1 MSQATP
7 ADSNTGNTG
16 FWKELESW
24 KTPEAKEVGPPVE
37 VGSKAPWMAELR
49 LPDGKPTIVVFLRH
63 CGCPCMYIPNLNP
76 YPLVSTAHHQSVAE
90 KTFKSLA
97 ALSEEHHQVHC
108 IAVSHSSAE
117 ATDHWLPQVGGSW
130 DVDMIIDEGR
140 DIYAKWGLGI
150 SSTWHAVN
158 PVTLWSV
165 FSLGKNEG
173 IWNRPTE
180 SGSRWQTS
188 GAFAVDRDGTIRWAH
203 VSRTADDVPDL
214 QAAATSLGFSP
225 KATKKSH

>member
-1 MSQATP
+1 MSQTTP

-49 LPDGKPTIVVFLRH
+49 LPDGKPTLVVFLRH
-63 CGCPCMYIPNLNP
+63 CGCPF
-76 YPLVSTAHHQSVAE
+76 AE

-97 ALSEEHHQVHC
+97 ALSDAHPQVHC

-117 ATDHWLPQVGGSW
+117 ATDHWLPQIGGTWSVG
-130 DVDMIIDEGR
+130 VVIDEGR

-214 QAAATSLGFSP
+214 QAAATALGFP
-225 KATKKSH
+225 PTAARKSH

>member
-49 LPDGKPTIVVFLRH
+49 LPDGKPTLVVFLRH
-63 CGCPCMYIPNLNP
+63 CGCPF
-76 YPLVSTAHHQSVAE
+76 AE

-97 ALSEEHHQVHC
+97 ALSDAHPQVHC

-117 ATDHWLPQVGGSW
+117 ATDHWLPQVGGTWSV
-130 DVDMIIDEGR
+130 DVVIDEGR

-165 FSLGKNEG
+165 FSLGTNEG

-214 QAAATSLGFSP
+214 QAAATALGFP
-225 KATKKSH
+225 PTAARKSH

>member
-1 MSQATP
+1 MAQDTTAGN
-7 ADSNTGNTG
+7 NTGNTG

-24 KTPEAKEVGPPVE
+24 KTPEAKEVGPVVE

-49 LPDGKPTIVVFLRH
+49 LPDGKPTLVVFLRH
-63 CGCPCMYIPNLNP
+63 CGCPF
-76 YPLVSTAHHQSVAE
+76 AE

-97 ALSEEHHQVHC
+97 ALSEANHQVHC

-117 ATDHWLPQVGGSW
+117 ATDHWLPSVGGTW
-130 DVDMIIDEGR
+130 AVDVVIDEGR
-140 DIYAKWGLGI
+140 GIYAKWGLGI

-203 VSRTADDVPDL
+203 VSRTADDLPDL
-214 QAAATSLGFSP
+214 QAAITSLGFP
-225 KATKKSH
+225 PTTAKKSH